1 MSIEQLITEN
11 TASIKALT
19 AALAD
24 LMQHLSGAADTPI
37 NKEPPPP
44 AGVTKAPRETVADS
58 PEPMTPVETT
68 AKQEAPDKPKKEPKG
83 DPVTYDDVKAA
94 TLALHKTVGRDAV
107 LEILTKYGVDN
118 ATKLDKKQWAA
129 YIADCKKATP

>member
-1 MSIEQLITEN
+1 MSIEQLIAEN

-19 AALAD
+19 AAVAG
-24 LMQHLSGAADTPI
+24 LMQHLGGAADAPAPVVEEPMPTP
-37 NKEPPPP
+37 KPEEP
-44 AGVTKAPRETVADS
+44 T
-58 PEPMTPVETT
+58 PEPDAPVEKP

-83 DPVTYDDVKAA
+83 EPATYDDVKAA